1 MGHQR
6 LARLPRS
13 RPWNYVVGLIVDHA
27 DTAAIA
33 AAASQAA
40 ERSMI
45 DASEDP
51 ITKYSMWFLARL
63 PLAARE
69 RDFHST
75 MSALGLQCPDRPSL
89 ADIVCAVMAAIDH
102 KVPVHKRTDYGEI
115 AELSAAEAMYYVFG
129 REYDQLFDAGP
140 DHTQSVIASFGTVA
154 QFPVLARDF
163 FARLIRRHLDYY
175 LSRELS
181 RHVGPGR
188 RFATVRE
195 HQAFEAALDQ
205 HCRETTRIIQEYSGE
220 WLSKQNFQGG
230 IDLGKAGRFVSYA
243 SEKIRDELRE
253 RRAAHA

>member
-13 RPWNYVVGLIVDHA
+13 KRWDEVIRLILGSSEVGE
-27 DTAAIA
+27 IA
-33 AAASQAA
+33 LAASQAA

-51 ITKYSMWFLARL
+51 ATRYSMWLLARL

-69 RDFHST
+69 PDFHSA
-75 MSALGLQCPDRPSL
+75 MSELGLECPARPSL
-89 ADIVCAVMAAIDH
+89 ADVVCAVMAAIDLR
-102 KVPVHKRTDYGEI
+102 VPVHNRTDYGEI
-115 AELSAAEAMYYVFG
+115 AELSAAEAMYSVFG

-140 DHTQSVIASFGTVA
+140 DHTQSVIATFGTVT

-163 FARLIRRHLDYY
+163 FARLTRRHLDYY

-181 RHVGPGR
+181 GHVGPGR

-220 WLSKQNFQGG
+220 WLSKHNFEGG
-230 IDLGKAGRFVSYA
+230 INLGKAGRFVSYA

-253 RRAAHA
+253 RRAAYA